1 MGESKLKIYIK
12 IIINFL
18 FAIGIALLLL
28 LLLPRVLSFF
38 APFVIGWIVS
48 MIANPLV
55 RFLEKKVR
63 IVRKHGS
70 AIIIILVIAA
80 ILGVSYLLI
89 SILVK
94 EVIGLTNDL
103 PAIVEGIG
111 LQLNKLRM
119 NISKFSGTL
128 PDSIQKMIDNIA
140 VEVTEYV
147 NNFIENIEPISM
159 TSAGAFAK
167 NIAEGF
173 LQVIITILSAYFFT
187 ASRDELINGL
197 KKRLPETV
205 TSYWHLIYSNFM
217 KAVGGY
223 FKAQF
228 KIMLVLTGIMFLG
241 FELLQ
246 VPYSFLLALG
256 IAFLDLL
263 PVFGTGAILWPWAL
277 VDVITGDYMEAVALM
292 IIYLICQVVKQILQP
307 KMVGDSIGL
316 HPLATLIFM
325 YIGYKFYGV
334 LGMIIGIPIGM
345 VLMNMY
351 RIGLFDRVIRGFKI
365 IAHDINEFRKF

>member
-18 FAIGIALLLL
+18 FVIGIALLLL

-94 EVIGLTNDL
+94 EAIGLTNDL

-147 NNFIENIEPISM
+147 NNFIKNIEPISM